1 MTHEL
6 KILPEYFDLV
16 TSREKTFE
24 IRKNDRDY
32 HVGDTLILKE
42 WDGEKYTGRLVILYV
57 NYIIY
62 GGQHGLKDGY
72 CIMDLKISNVK
83 AVLD

>member
-6 KILPEYFDLV
+6 KILPEYYNLV
-16 TSREKTFE
+16 ASREKTFE

-32 HVGDTLILKE
+32 HAGDTLILKE
-42 WDGEKYTGRLVILYV
+42 WDGEKYTGRLVTRYV
-57 NYIIY
+57 NYIMY
-62 GGQHGLKDGY
+62 GGQYGLEDGY
-72 CIMDLKISNVK
+72 CIMNLKVSALK